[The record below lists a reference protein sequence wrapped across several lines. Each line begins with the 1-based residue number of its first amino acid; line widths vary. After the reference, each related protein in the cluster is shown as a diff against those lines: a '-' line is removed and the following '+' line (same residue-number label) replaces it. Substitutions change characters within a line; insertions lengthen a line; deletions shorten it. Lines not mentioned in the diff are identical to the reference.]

1 MQGVRALMAE
11 MRQRFPPDLDY
22 AISLDQTAPV
32 TEGLKEIVKT
42 LLIAIGLVILVVFI
56 FLQDWR
62 ATLIPLL
69 AVPVSLVGTFIMFP
83 VFGFSINTLSM
94 FGLVL
99 AIGLVVDDAI
109 VVVEGVQRHV
119 EDGMSPKDAARKAME
134 ELSGPVIGIA
144 LVLSSV
150 FVPTAFIPGI
160 TGRLYQ
166 QFAVTIAISVVL
178 SAFNA
183 LDAEPRTFR
192 AAAAQ
197 KA

>member
-1 MQGVRALMAE
+1 

-69 AVPVSLVGTFIMFP
+69 AVPVSLVGTFIIFP

-119 EDGMSPKDAARKAME
+119 EDGMSPKDAARKAWTSSPAQSLE
-134 ELSGPVIGIA
+134 SPWSYPPCSCRL
-144 LVLSSV
+144 LSSRESLE
-150 FVPTAFIPGI
+150 GS
-160 TGRLYQ
+160 
-166 QFAVTIAISVVL
+166 ISN
-178 SAFNA
+178 S
-183 LDAEPRTFR
+183 R
-192 AAAAQ
+192 
-197 KA
+197 